1 MSMRPFLSYIS
12 AIYPDPWSEALS
24 TGKGRMVILGTSWD
38 QAGDCG
44 EYCRDIVAMTS
55 FGKKKICTIQKLRIQ
70 ILPFFHPLYLISAS
84 AVV

>member
-1 MSMRPFLSYIS
+1 MRPFLSYIS

-55 FGKKKICTIQKLRIQ
+55 FGKKNLHNSETPHTNPPL
-70 ILPFFHPLYLISAS
+70 FHPLYLISAS

>member
-1 MSMRPFLSYIS
+1 MRPFLSYIS

-55 FGKKKICTIQKLRIQ
+55 FGKKNLHNSETPHTNPPLFSPTLPHLRFCCCL
-70 ILPFFHPLYLISAS
+70 IL
-84 AVV
+84 

>member
-1 MSMRPFLSYIS
+1 MRPFLSYIS

-55 FGKKKICTIQKLRIQ
+55 FGNNIQQNPETLQTMPAPLSPTLSHLR
-70 ILPFFHPLYLISAS
+70 FSCCLI
-84 AVV
+84 